1 MRVRGLIALLIVLG
15 VLGGG
20 VYFAR
25 QRLRAAS
32 APAQPVYA
40 TARVQRGT
48 LVADVTGFGPLN
60 AQFQNPL
67 NAPAS
72 GTVQKVFVQQGD
84 TVHPGEVLAI
94 LSNPTL
100 VNTVR
105 SDRVKLQQ
113 DLTSLAN
120 ALGVSP
126 GQAEAAASTAQIPV
140 RAPQTGQLE
149 TLKATLGDNLNAG
162 DEIAQIVDNAQVIM
176 DLPLVPYD
184 AHRVAVG
191 DKVSVHF
198 NQFAGT
204 VVGAITQLSSNPVP
218 AGQGGSSAGAGAPA
232 GSSGGGAGAGRLVY
246 PCVVTLPNPG
256 LLAPGQSGQVT
267 ILTPA
272 GALVDP
278 QPGTISR
285 FGTSTVVNSPL
296 AGSVTSLNV
305 SQGAH
310 VTKGEVLLTLGGP
323 SAANSVAA
331 LEAQVA
337 SDRTQ
342 LQQDQQTEANLVIK
356 SHLNGT
362 VGFLNLQPGQRVGSG
377 NYLGVV
383 FNNSSMN
390 LTIQVD
396 ELQVANV
403 HAGQAVRITTPGLPG
418 RVFGGK
424 VLSVNTMGQNLN
436 GLATFSVQINVSG
449 TAALKPGMTANADIV
464 VATARHALIVPVEAV
479 LQKGS
484 QAVVEVLRHGR
495 PAVVPVQVGLV
506 NSSEAQITKGLSVG
520 ETVITGMAGQSLPA
534 LSASP
539 GVTTAH
545 PPQAGGV
552 RAGGGSRPAL
562 ALGHAA
568 RLPASKQ
575 G

>member
-25 QRLRAAS
+25 RRLQAAS

-84 TVHPGEVLAI
+84 TVHPGEVLAV

-126 GQAEAAASTAQIPV
+126 GQAEVAASTAQIPV
-140 RAPQTGQLE
+140 RAPQSGQLE

-198 NQFAGT
+198 NQFAGS
-204 VVGAITQLSSNPVP
+204 VVGAITQLSSSPVP
-218 AGQGGSSAGAGAPA
+218 AGQGGSSASAGAPA
-232 GSSGGGAGAGRLVY
+232 ASSGGSAGAGRLVY

-272 GALVDP
+272 GDLVDP
-278 QPGTISR
+278 QPGTISH

-296 AGSVTSLNV
+296 AGSVTSLDV
-305 SQGAH
+305 AQGAH
-310 VTKGEVLLTLGGP
+310 VTKGETLLTLGGP

-362 VGFLNLQPGQRVGSG
+362 VGFLNLQPGQHVGSG

-390 LTIQVD
+390 LMIQVD

-418 RVFGGK
+418 RVFQGR
-424 VLSVNTMGQNLN
+424 VLSVNTMGQNVN

-479 LQKGS
+479 LQQGS

-506 NSSEAQITKGLSVG
+506 NSAEAQITKGLSVG

-539 GVTTAH
+539 GATTAH
-545 PPQAGGV
+545 RSRGGGV
-552 RAGGGSRPAL
+552 GARGGRQPAL

-568 RLPASKQ
+568 RLPAFKK